1 MSEPSY
7 GAFLLQ
13 TLLVL
18 AVVCIVA
25 WVVLRFGVRR
35 LHLGGAHGPLR
46 IVARL
51 PLETRRSLYIVDA
64 AGKLLLIGVSEG
76 GPMAVLAELEPAA
89 VEQAL
94 ATAASEPRTGWLE
107 LLRRR

>member
-1 MSEPSY
+1 LSEPSY

-25 WVVLRFGVRR
+25 WAVLRFGVRR

-51 PLETRRSLYIVDA
+51 PLEARRSLYIVDA

-76 GPMAVLAELEPAA
+76 GPMAVLAELDPAA

-94 ATAASEPRTGWLE
+94 AAAASEPRAGWLE

>member
-1 MSEPSY
+1 LSEPSY

-18 AVVCIVA
+18 AVVCVVA

-51 PLETRRSLYIVDA
+51 PLEARRSLYIVDA
-64 AGKLLLIGVSEG
+64 AGKLLLIGVGEG
-76 GPMAVLAELEPAA
+76 GPMAVLAELDPAA

-94 ATAASEPRTGWLE
+94 AASAREPRAGWLE

>member
-1 MSEPSY
+1 LSEPSY

-51 PLETRRSLYIVDA
+51 PLEARRSLYIVDA

-76 GPMAVLAELEPAA
+76 GPMAVLAELDAAA

-94 ATAASEPRTGWLE
+94 AAGASEPRAGWLE